1 MARLNL
7 SMLTADE
14 KALLDAMV
22 ERGDVLFEPK
32 IGPEGVTYPDLVA
45 VLQEGGWGDVLRRLT
60 SLTEKGFLVSEDV
73 EHAIFCPSC
82 ESPHVYSKYT
92 CPKCKSSHVNHITLM
107 QHPHCGYHGEKRTFT
122 KGENLICPKCGT
134 DLGPRNGRPPGDGSK
149 RDYRILGSTFDCE
162 KCEYR
167 FDKPNIIHFC
177 PHCGAPFDYR
187 TAIIRKLYSFRL
199 SPETRDLLSHE
210 PEVAKVLKAV
220 SDIMKGRGFGVEQDA
235 DVRGLSGSDHH
246 FSLVATKGAMRIVVD
261 VSTFGNQND
270 LVSLLGKKMDLIGS
284 DALLVDMTGN
294 EELSS
299 LGKVYNIQ
307 ILPPGRSAL
316 GDVLEVFLNGI
327 EQRESNSPRVV
338 VNE

>member
-1 MARLNL
+1 MTPLNL
-7 SMLTADE
+7 STLTADE
-14 KALLDAMV
+14 KALLDVMV
-22 ERGDVLFEPK
+22 ERGEALFEPN
-32 IGPEGVTYPDLVA
+32 IGPEGVTYPEMEGYS
-45 VLQEGGWGDVLRRLT
+45 QEVGWDKVLRLLS
-60 SLTEKGFLVSEDV
+60 SLTEKGFLASEDV

-92 CPKCKSSHVNHITLM
+92 CPRCNSSHVNHVTLM
-107 QHPHCGYHGEKRTFT
+107 QHPHCGYHGEKGTFI
-122 KGENLICPKCGT
+122 KGKRLICPKCNT

-149 RDYRILGSTFDCE
+149 QDYRVLGSTFDCE
-162 KCEYR
+162 KCDYR
-167 FDKPNIIHFC
+167 FDKPNIVHFC

-187 TAIIRKLYSFRL
+187 TAIIRKLYSFKL
-199 SPETRDLLSHE
+199 SPETIELQRHE

-220 SDIMKGRGFGVEQDA
+220 AAVMHGRGFGVEQDV
-235 DVRGLSGSDHH
+235 DVRGLSGSDHS
-246 FSLVATKGAMRIVVD
+246 FSLVATKGTVRTVVD
-261 VSTFGNQND
+261 VSTFGSQND

-307 ILPPGRSAL
+307 ILPPGGMAL
-316 GDVLEVFLNGI
+316 GDILGAYIDGV
-327 EQRESNSPRVV
+327 EQRESESPRVV